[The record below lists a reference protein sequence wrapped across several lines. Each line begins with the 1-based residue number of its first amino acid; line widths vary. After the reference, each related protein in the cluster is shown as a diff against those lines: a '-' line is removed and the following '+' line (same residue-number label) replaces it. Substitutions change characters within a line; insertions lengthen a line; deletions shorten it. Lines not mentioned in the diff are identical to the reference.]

1 MDAAA
6 YEKGEDL
13 LQCFKCDLGF
23 WDACYTT
30 KTNCSHGERCYTG
43 RGKAVDILD
52 VKTLGCVKA
61 DECNMVTT
69 VELFQNKTVFVMTKH
84 CCDSPFCNSAH
95 KLPAGSLL
103 FAILVVLSTWHLH

>member
-43 RGKAVDILD
+43 RGKA
-52 VKTLGCVKA
+52 GA
-61 DECNMVTT
+61 
-69 VELFQNKTVFVMTKH
+69 VEGTQSFINKTIRCDLKPFFVSSGHSGCEDFGLCKSRRMQH
-84 CCDSPFCNSAH
+84 GDHSRA
-95 KLPAGSLL
+95 LPK
-103 FAILVVLSTWHLH
+103 